1 MTTDD
6 AADGPRRPPG
16 WPSPEPE
23 QVEVLLLGCYHMDNP
38 GNDAMNVEAGDVL
51 SGTRQR
57 QLATLTDRLAGWA
70 PDVVGVERPA
80 DWTERLNATYERY
93 RSGRLAYDEENPK
106 ADGDRRTPAARDEVV
121 QVGFRLADRLG
132 HDRVAAVD
140 DPLFHEDRTDDYRAA
155 LETEDLWLP
164 DERRRARYDLPEPET
179 NEREHAR
186 RLRESTITEFLRW
199 LNREDALR
207 QNHRGMFA
215 AAVPAR
221 EAGDPVGA
229 IGLGWWY
236 ERNVRAVHHLW
247 RTLDREDER
256 ALLVFGSGHVRVL
269 RHLLAETPM
278 FCPVS
283 ALPYLESDVESE
295 R

>member
-23 QVEVLLLGCYHMDNP
+23 QVEVLLLGCYHMDDP
-38 GNDAMNVEAGDVL
+38 GNDAMNVEADEVL
-51 SGTRQR
+51 WGARTL
-57 QLATLTDRLAGWA
+57 QLAPLPDRLADWA
-70 PDVVGVERPA
+70 PNVVGVERPA
-80 DWTERLNATYERY
+80 DWAEQLNATYERY
-93 RSGRLAYDEENPK
+93 RSGRRAYDEENPE
-106 ADGDRRTPAARDEVV
+106 AAADRRTPAARDEVV

-140 DPLFHEDRTDDYRAA
+140 DPLFHEDRSDDYRAA
-155 LETEDLWLP
+155 LETDDLWLP
-164 DERRRARYDLPEPET
+164 DERRRARYGLPEPSAY
-179 NEREHAR
+179 EREHDR

-199 LNREDALR
+199 LNREQGLR
-207 QNHRGMFA
+207 ENHRGMFA

-221 EAGDPVGA
+221 GDGDPVGA
-229 IGLGWWY
+229 VALGWWY
-236 ERNVRAVHHLW
+236 ERNVRTVHHLW
-247 RTLDREDER
+247 RALDRDDER
-256 ALLVFGSGHVRVL
+256 ALLVSGSGHVRVL

-283 ALPYLESDVESE
+283 ALPSLASGGESE

>member
-23 QVEVLLLGCYHMDNP
+23 QVEVLLLGCYHMDDP
-38 GNDAMNVEAGDVL
+38 GNDAMNVEADDVL
-51 SGTRQR
+51 SGARQR
-57 QLATLTDRLAGWA
+57 QLATLTDRLADWA
-70 PDVVGVERPA
+70 PNVVGVERPA
-80 DWTERLNATYERY
+80 DWAEQLNATYERY
-93 RSGRLAYDEENPK
+93 RSGRLAYDEENPE
-106 ADGDRRTPAARDEVV
+106 AAADRRTPAARDEVV

-140 DPLFHEDRTDDYRAA
+140 DPLFHEDRSDDYRAA
-155 LETEDLWLP
+155 LETDDLWLP
-164 DERRRARYDLPEPET
+164 DERRRARYGLPEPSAY
-179 NEREHAR
+179 EREHDR

-199 LNREDALR
+199 LNREQGLR
-207 QNHRGMFA
+207 ENHRGMFA

-221 EAGDPVGA
+221 EDGDPVGA
-229 IGLGWWY
+229 VALGWWY
-236 ERNVRAVHHLW
+236 ERNVRTVHHLW
-247 RTLDREDER
+247 RALDRDDER
-256 ALLVFGSGHVRVL
+256 ALLVSGSGHVRVL

-283 ALPYLESDVESE
+283 ALPSLASGGESE